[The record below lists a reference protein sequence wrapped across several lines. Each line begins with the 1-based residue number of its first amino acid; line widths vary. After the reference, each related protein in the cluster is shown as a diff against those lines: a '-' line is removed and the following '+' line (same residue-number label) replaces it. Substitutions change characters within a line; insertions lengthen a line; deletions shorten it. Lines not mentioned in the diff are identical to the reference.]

1 MAEIKGELL
10 TAAAAENFARTIAD
24 EARRPETPFDF
35 PAIDRPFAYVPSG
48 YRVEDLASFCSLPH
62 RHTGTVSVDDAA
74 SFILYVNRHRNDGSL
89 TYCDAKLQSGDVT
102 FVGVL
107 NDHSTGSAG
116 WRDHRVTY
124 VVPKSEEWKR
134 WTAKNKQAFSQAEF
148 AEFLENNMKDIAS
161 ADGLPS
167 GADMLAMALSMEINQ
182 DARFKSSI
190 RLQSGGVEMTFVDK
204 EDDATLKR
212 MQVFDRFALGIAP
225 FLNGQAYRLVARLRY
240 RVKEA
245 ALLLWY
251 DLIRPDLVVQDATK
265 ALIEQIAAE
274 SSTPVLLG
282 RP

>member
-1 MAEIKGELL
+1 MAEIKNELL
-10 TAAAAENFARTIAD
+10 TAAATENFARTIAD
-24 EARRPETPFDF
+24 EARRPQIPTATLDF
-35 PAIDRPFAYVPSG
+35 DRPFAFVPAG
-48 YRVEDLASFCSLPH
+48 YRVEDLAPFHLVPR
-62 RHTGTVSVDDAA
+62 RHSGSVYVDDAA
-74 SFILYVNRHRNDGSL
+74 SFILYVKRYRDEGSL

-107 NDHSTGSAG
+107 NEHTTGNAG

-134 WTAKNKQAFSQAEF
+134 WTAKNKQTFSQAEF

-190 RLQSGGVEMTFVDK
+190 RLQSGSVEMTFIDK

-212 MQVFDRFALGIAP
+212 MQVFDRFALGVAP

-240 RVKEA
+240 RVKEG

-251 DLIRPDLVVQDATK
+251 DLIRADLVVQDATK

>member
-1 MAEIKGELL
+1 MAEQKGELL
-10 TAAAAENFARTIAD
+10 TVATAENFARTIAD
-24 EARRPETPFDF
+24 EARRPQIMTDIVDLE
-35 PAIDRPFAYVPSG
+35 RPFAFVPTG
-48 YRVEDLASFCSLPH
+48 YRVEDLAPFQAVPH
-62 RHTGTVSVDDAA
+62 RRVGTVSVDDAA
-74 SFILYVNRHRNDGSL
+74 SFVYYVKRHQTDAPL
-89 TYCDAKLQSGDVT
+89 IYCDAKLKTGDVT

-107 NDHSTGSAG
+107 NDHSAASPG
-116 WRDHRVTY
+116 WRDHRITY
-124 VVPKSEEWKR
+124 AVQKSEEWTR
-134 WTAKNKQAFSQAEF
+134 WTARNKQVFSQAEF
-148 AEFLENNMKDIAS
+148 AEFLESNMKDVAS

-225 FLNGQAYRLVARLRY
+225 FLNGQPYRLVARLRY
-240 RVKEA
+240 RVKEG

-265 ALIEQIAAE
+265 ALIDQIAAE
-274 SSTPVLLG
+274 SATPVLLG

>member
-10 TAAAAENFARTIAD
+10 TAAAVENFARTIAD
-24 EARRPETPFDF
+24 EARRPQIPMDTHDLE
-35 PAIDRPFAYVPSG
+35 RPFAFVPAG
-48 YRVEDLASFCSLPH
+48 YRVEDLGSFLAVPH
-62 RHTGTVSVDDAA
+62 RASGTINVDDAA

-107 NDHSTGSAG
+107 NDHTPSNAG

-134 WTAKNKQAFSQAEF
+134 WTAKNKQVFSQAEF

-190 RLQSGGVEMTFVDK
+190 RLQSGGVEMTFIDK

-240 RVKEA
+240 RVKEG

-251 DLIRPDLVVQDATK
+251 DLIRADLVVQDATK
-265 ALIEQIAAE
+265 ALIEQIAAD
-274 SSTPVLLG
+274 SPTPVLLG

>member
-10 TAAAAENFARTIAD
+10 SAAAAENFARTIAD
-24 EARRPETPFDF
+24 EARRPEMPIEF
-35 PAIDRPFAYVPSG
+35 PAIARPFAYVPNG

-62 RHTGTVSVDDAA
+62 RHAGDVRVDDAA
-74 SFILYVNRHRNDGSL
+74 SFVLYVNRYRTDASL
-89 TYCDAKLQSGDVT
+89 IYCDAKLKTGDVT

-107 NDHSTGSAG
+107 NDHSAGSPG
-116 WRDHRVTY
+116 WRDHRITY
-124 VVPKSEEWKR
+124 AVPKSEEWNR
-134 WTAKNKQAFSQAEF
+134 WTVKNKEVFSQAGF
-148 AEFLENNMKDIAS
+148 AEFLENNMKDITS
-161 ADGLPS
+161 ADGMPS

-225 FLNGQAYRLVARLRY
+225 FLNGQPYRLVARLRY
-240 RVKEA
+240 RVKEG

-265 ALIEQIAAE
+265 ALIDQIAAE
-274 SSTPVLLG
+274 SATPVLLG